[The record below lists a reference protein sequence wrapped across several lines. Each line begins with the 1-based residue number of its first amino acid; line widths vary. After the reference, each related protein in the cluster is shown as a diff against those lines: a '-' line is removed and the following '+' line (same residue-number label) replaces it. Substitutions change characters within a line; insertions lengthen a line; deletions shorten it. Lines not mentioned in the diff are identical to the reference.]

1 MNLSNI
7 VQGNNVNNKLRQ
19 SRRYEKFYNNYIV
32 KSDSEVYNFYFYN
45 IKMEKRLPI
54 TPASYL
60 TRWPNP
66 QNKETTVSN
75 PLMWRRPDKLITLSH
90 RRVISS

>member
-7 VQGNNVNNKLRQ
+7 VQVQNVNNKLRQ
-19 SRRYEKFYNNYIV
+19 SRRYEKSYNNYIV
-32 KSDSEVYNFYFYN
+32 KSDSEFYNFYFYN
-45 IKMEKRLPI
+45 SEMEKRLSI
-54 TPASYL
+54 TPESYL
-60 TRWPNP
+60 TRCPNP
-66 QNKETTVSN
+66 QNRETTVSN

>member
-32 KSDSEVYNFYFYN
+32 KSDCEVDNFYFF
-45 IKMEKRLPI
+45 
-54 TPASYL
+54 
-60 TRWPNP
+60 
-66 QNKETTVSN
+66 
-75 PLMWRRPDKLITLSH
+75 
-90 RRVISS
+90 